1 MKKILYSVLFVL
13 SALSSQAQ
21 FVVDSILDQSA
32 ALENLFLANGI
43 FVNNISFTGDIAQ
56 FGTFTGGDAVNLGI
70 SSGIVMSNGHAQYV
84 MIENPSSLAIVGS
97 PSNNVDLNT
106 LTGFSTYDL
115 AQMDF
120 DFVAT
125 GDSMTF
131 QFVFGSQEYPEW
143 VGSSY
148 NDVFGFFVSGPG
160 IAGTFSNGARNIA
173 LVPGT
178 GDFVSINTINST
190 VNSSL
195 YISNVIDTITNQNSG
210 TMRPD
215 GYTVPMFAA
224 IGGLVVGESYHITLA
239 LADASDGA
247 LDSWV
252 FLGGNSFQQFCT
264 VNFMEESEDR
274 GAQQCLLSQVKADL
288 DYTVFCGTITL
299 ENQSQVNM
307 NVANA
312 YYDMGDGNTIV
323 AHATDVYSY
332 TTPGNYTVKLVYQTV
347 DGFTSKYTLGTFPIS
362 EMMPSEPFISQNGT
376 IVSIDNYDP
385 SWLVSWFVSVDGG
398 FTYTELEGITT
409 PSFDVTGIVSDGSF
423 IYAGISNGC
432 LNSSVAQ
439 AVVVGVNELHQNSFS
454 VYPQPADQE
463 IFFSNVNEPKTVKA
477 FDATGKLVLIEN
489 NVSSVLNISSL
500 SPGFYVLHVTNRN
513 GKQERVS
520 VMVN

>member
-1 MKKILYSVLFVL
+1 MKKFLYSILFAA

-21 FVVDSILDQSA
+21 FNVDSISDQTSA
-32 ALENLFLANGI
+32 VEELFLANGI
-43 FVNNISFTGDIAQ
+43 FVNNISFIGDSAQ
-56 FGTFTGGDAVNLGI
+56 LGWLIDGDSVSLGI
-70 SSGIVMSNGHAQYV
+70 NQGIVLSTG
-84 MIENPSSLAIVGS
+84 LATSVSTGNNVAGGNWS
-97 PSNNVDLNT
+97 TPSNADLYT
-106 LTGFSTYDL
+106 LTGFPTYDL
-115 AQMDF
+115 AQLDF
-120 DFVAT
+120 DFIAT

-131 QFVFGSQEYPEW
+131 QFVFGSSEYPEF
-143 VGSSY
+143 VGTSF

-160 IAGTFSNGARNIA
+160 IAGPYANSGVNIA

-178 GDFVSINTINST
+178 NTIVSINTINAD
-190 VNSSL
+190 VNSTL
-195 YISNVIDTITNQNSG
+195 YNDNS
-210 TMRPD
+210 TQAIPNLFCD
-215 GYTVPMFAA
+215 GYTVPMFAS
-224 IGGLVVGESYHITLA
+224 IGNLVVGESYHISLA
-239 LADASDGA
+239 IADASDA
-247 LDSWV
+247 MLDSWV

-264 VNFMEESEDR
+264 VNFLEENEER
-274 GAQQCLLSQVKADL
+274 GAQQCMLSQVKADL

-299 ENQSQVNM
+299 ENQSEVNM

-312 YYDMGDGNTIV
+312 YYDMGDGNTIT

-332 TTPGNYTVKLVYQTV
+332 VTPGNYTVKLVQETI
-347 DGFTSKYTLGTFPIS
+347 DGFTAKYTLGTFPIS
-362 EMMPSEPFISQNGT
+362 EIMPSEPFISQNGS

-409 PSFDVTGIVSDGSF
+409 PSFDVTGIVSDGTF

-439 AVVVGVNELHQNSFS
+439 MVVGVNELNENSFS

-477 FDATGKLVLIEN
+477 FDATGKLVLMEN
-489 NVSSVLNISSL
+489 NVSSVLNISTM

-513 GKQERVS
+513 GNQERVS
-520 VMVN
+520 VMVK

>member
-1 MKKILYSVLFVL
+1 MKKILFSFLLF
-13 SALSSQAQ
+13 SSTLSSFAQ
-21 FVVDSILDQSA
+21 FSVDSVSNQISVVED
-32 ALENLFLANGI
+32 LFLANGI
-43 FVNNISFTGDIAQ
+43 FVNNISFIGDSAQ
-56 FGTFTGGDAVNLGI
+56 LGWLTDGDSVTLGI
-70 SSGIVMSNGHAQYV
+70 NEGLVLSTGIAASVSNGSNMPGGNWSNTMSN
-84 MIENPSSLAIVGS
+84 P
-97 PSNNVDLNT
+97 DLSG
-106 LTGFSTYDL
+106 LTGFPTYDL
-115 AQMDF
+115 AQLDF
-120 DFVAT
+120 DFIAT

-131 QFVFGSQEYPEW
+131 QFVFGSAEYPEW
-143 VGSSY
+143 VGSSF
-148 NDVFGFFVSGPG
+148 NDIFGFFVNGPG
-160 IAGTFSNGARNIA
+160 IVGPYTNSAVNLAV
-173 LVPGT
+173 VPGT
-178 GDFVSINTINST
+178 NTAVSINTINADTNATLYNDNST
-190 VNSSL
+190 FLIPNL
-195 YISNVIDTITNQNSG
+195 FC
-210 TMRPD
+210 D
-215 GYTVPMFAA
+215 GYTVPMFAS
-224 IGGLVVGESYHITLA
+224 IGNLIVGETYHITLA
-239 LADASDGA
+239 ITDASDAA

-264 VNFMEESEDR
+264 VNFLEEANDR

-299 ENQSQVNM
+299 ENQSQVNL

-312 YYDMGDGNTIV
+312 YYEMGDGNTIT

-332 TTPGNYTVKLVYQTV
+332 VTPGNYTVKLVQETI
-347 DGFTSKYTLGTFPIS
+347 DGFTAKYTLGTFPIS
-362 EMMPSEPFISQNGT
+362 EIMPSEPFISQNGS

-439 AVVVGVNELHQNSFS
+439 MVVGVNELYQNSFS

-477 FDATGKLVLIEN
+477 FDATGKLVLMEN

-500 SPGFYVLHVTNRN
+500 SPGFYVLQVTNRN

-520 VMVN
+520 VMVK

>member
-1 MKKILYSVLFVL
+1 MKKILYSILFAA

-21 FVVDSILDQSA
+21 FNVDSISDQTSA
-32 ALENLFLANGI
+32 IEDLFLANGI
-43 FVNNISFTGDIAQ
+43 FVNNILFTGDSAQ
-56 FGTFTGGDAVNLGI
+56 LGWLTDGNSVSLGI
-70 SSGIVMSNGHAQYV
+70 DEGLVLSTGLATAVSNG
-84 MIENPSSLAIVGS
+84 
-97 PSNNVDLNT
+97 NNMAGGNWLTPMNLDLYA
-106 LTGFSTYDL
+106 LSGFPTYDL
-115 AQMDF
+115 AQLDF

-131 QFVFGSQEYPEW
+131 QFVFGSSEYPEF
-143 VGSSY
+143 VGTSF
-148 NDVFGFFVSGPG
+148 NDIFGFFVHGPG
-160 IAGTFSNGARNIA
+160 IAGSYTNGAVNIA

-178 GDFVSINTINST
+178 NTPVSINTINADTNATLYNDNST
-190 VNSSL
+190 LLIPNL
-195 YISNVIDTITNQNSG
+195 FC
-210 TMRPD
+210 D

-224 IGGLVVGESYHITLA
+224 IGNLLVGETYHITLA
-239 LADASDGA
+239 ITDVSDSA

-264 VNFMEESEDR
+264 VNFLEEAEDR
-274 GAQQCLLSQVKADL
+274 GAQECLLSQVKADL
-288 DYTVFCGTITL
+288 DYTVFCGTIIL

-312 YYDMGDGNTIV
+312 YYEMGDGITIP
-323 AHATDVYSY
+323 ANATDVYSY

-362 EMMPSEPFISQNGT
+362 EIMPIEPIISQNGA

-385 SWLVSWFVSVDGG
+385 SWLVSWFVSMDGG
-398 FTYTELEGITT
+398 FSYTELEGITT
-409 PSFDVTGIVSDGSF
+409 PSFDVTGVVADGAF

-432 LNSSVAQ
+432 LNNSVAQ
-439 AVVVGVNELHQNSFS
+439 MVVGVNELTENSFS

-477 FDATGKLVLIEN
+477 FDSTGKLVLMEN
-489 NVSSVLNISSL
+489 NVSSVLNISTL

-520 VMVN
+520 VMVK

>member
-1 MKKILYSVLFVL
+1 MKKILYSILFAA

-21 FVVDSILDQSA
+21 FNVDSISDQTSA
-32 ALENLFLANGI
+32 VEELFLANGI
-43 FVNNISFTGDIAQ
+43 FVNNIAFIGDSAQ
-56 FGTFTGGDAVNLGI
+56 MGLLTGGNSVSLGVNEGLVLSTGYAT
-70 SSGIVMSNGHAQYV
+70 SVSNG
-84 MIENPSSLAIVGS
+84 
-97 PSNNVDLNT
+97 NNIGGGNWSTPLNADLYT
-106 LTGFSTYDL
+106 LSGFPTYDL
-115 AQMDF
+115 AQLDF

-131 QFVFGSQEYPEW
+131 QFVFGSSEYPEF
-143 VGSSY
+143 VGTSF
-148 NDVFGFFVSGPG
+148 NDIFGFFVHGPG
-160 IAGTFSNGARNIA
+160 IVGSYTNGAINIA

-178 GDFVSINTINST
+178 NTPVSINTINADT
-190 VNSSL
+190 NASL
-195 YISNVIDTITNQNSG
+195 YNDNS
-210 TMRPD
+210 TLLIPNLFCD
-215 GYTVPMFAA
+215 GYTVPMFAS
-224 IGGLVVGESYHITLA
+224 IGNLVVGATYHITLA
-239 LADASDGA
+239 ITDVSDSA

-264 VNFMEESEDR
+264 VNFLEEAEDR

-312 YYDMGDGNTIV
+312 YYEMGDGNTIP
-323 AHATDVYSY
+323 ANATDVYSY
-332 TTPGNYTVKLVYQTV
+332 TSPGNYTIKLVQETI
-347 DGFTSKYTLGTFPIS
+347 DGFTAKYTLGTFPIS
-362 EMMPSEPFISQNGT
+362 EIMPSEPFISQNGS

-398 FTYTELEGITT
+398 FTYMELEGITS
-409 PSFDVTGIVSDGSF
+409 PSFDVTGIVSDGTF

-432 LNSSVAQ
+432 LNSSVAHM
-439 AVVVGVNELHQNSFS
+439 VVGVDELYQNSFS

-477 FDATGKLVLIEN
+477 FDATGKLVLMEN
-489 NVSSVLNISSL
+489 NVSSVLNISTL

-520 VMVN
+520 VMVK

>member
-1 MKKILYSVLFVL
+1 MKKILYSILFVA

-21 FVVDSILDQSA
+21 FVVDSILDQSS

-43 FVNNISFTGDIAQ
+43 FVNNISFTGDTAQ
-56 FGTFTGGDAVNLGI
+56 FGTFTGGDVVNLGI
-70 SSGIVMSNGHAQYV
+70 SNGIVMSNGHAQYV
-84 MIENPSSLAIVGS
+84 MSNNNSSLANVGVL
-97 PSNNVDLNT
+97 SNNTDLNS
-106 LTGFSTYDL
+106 LTGFPTYDL
-115 AQMDF
+115 AKIDF

-143 VGSSY
+143 VGSSF

-160 IAGTFSNGARNIA
+160 ITGIFSNGAQNIA

-178 GDFVSINTINST
+178 GDFVSINTINGT
-190 VNSSL
+190 LNSSL
-195 YISNVIDTITNQNSG
+195 YISNVIDTIMNQNSG

-215 GYTVPMFAA
+215 GYTVPMFAS
-224 IGGLVVGESYHITLA
+224 ISGLVVGETYHITLA

-264 VNFMEESEDR
+264 VNFLEEADDR

-312 YYDMGDGNTIV
+312 YYEMGDGNTIT

-332 TTPGNYTVKLVYQTV
+332 VTPGNYTVKLVQETI
-347 DGFTSKYTLGTFPIS
+347 DGFTAKYTLGTFPIS
-362 EMMPSEPFISQNGT
+362 DIMPIVPIISQNGT
-376 IVSIDNYDP
+376 LLGIDNYDP

-409 PSFDVTGIVSDGSF
+409 PYFDVTGIVSDGTF

-439 AVVVGVNELHQNSFS
+439 MVVGVDELYQNSFS

-477 FDATGKLVLIEN
+477 FDATGKLVLMEN
-489 NVSSVLNISSL
+489 NVSSVLNISTL

-520 VMVN
+520 VMVK

>member
-1 MKKILYSVLFVL
+1 MKKLLL
-13 SALSSQAQ
+13 SFLILSSAYASTAQ
-21 FVVDSILDQSA
+21 FNVDSVSNQITAVED
-32 ALENLFLANGI
+32 LFLANGI
-43 FVNNISFTGDIAQ
+43 FVNNIAFIGDSAQ
-56 FGTFTGGDAVNLGI
+56 MGLLTGGNSVSLGVNEGLVLSTGFAT
-70 SSGIVMSNGHAQYV
+70 SVSNGNN
-84 MIENPSSLAIVGS
+84 IGNGNWSTPL
-97 PSNNVDLNT
+97 NVDLYA
-106 LTGFSTYDL
+106 LSGFPTYDL
-115 AQMDF
+115 AQLDF

-131 QFVFGSQEYPEW
+131 QFVFGSSEYPEF
-143 VGSSY
+143 VGSSF
-148 NDVFGFFVSGPG
+148 NDIFGFFVHGPG
-160 IAGTFSNGARNIA
+160 IVGPYSNGAINIA

-178 GDFVSINTINST
+178 NTPVSINTINADTNASLYID
-190 VNSSL
+190 NSSL
-195 YISNVIDTITNQNSG
+195 VIPNLFC
-210 TMRPD
+210 D
-215 GYTVPMFAA
+215 GYTVPMFAS
-224 IGGLVVGESYHITLA
+224 IGNLVVGETYHITLA
-239 LADASDGA
+239 ITDVSDSA

-264 VNFMEESEDR
+264 VNFLEEADDR

-299 ENQSQVNM
+299 ENQSEVNM

-312 YYDMGDGNTIV
+312 YYDMGDGNTIT

-332 TTPGNYTVKLVYQTV
+332 VTPGNYTVKLVQETI
-347 DGFTSKYTLGTFPIS
+347 DGFTAKYTLGTFPIS
-362 EMMPSEPFISQNGT
+362 EIMPSEPFISQNGS

-409 PSFDVTGIVSDGSF
+409 PSFDVTGIVSDGTF

-439 AVVVGVNELHQNSFS
+439 MVVGVNELNENTFS

-463 IFFSNVNEPKTVKA
+463 IFFSNVNELKTVKA
-477 FDATGKLVLIEN
+477 FDATGKLVMLEN
-489 NVSSVLNISSL
+489 NVTNVLNVSTL

-520 VMVN
+520 VMVK

>member
-1 MKKILYSVLFVL
+1 MKKLLLSILVIS
-13 SALSSQAQ
+13 SAFTSNAQ
-21 FVVDSILDQSA
+21 FNVDSVSNQITAVED
-32 ALENLFLANGI
+32 LFLANGI
-43 FVNNISFTGDIAQ
+43 FVNNISFIGDSAQ
-56 FGTFTGGDAVNLGI
+56 LGWLTDGDSVSLGI
-70 SSGIVMSNGHAQYV
+70 NEGLVLSTGVAATVSNGNNIPGGNWSNA
-84 MIENPSSLAIVGS
+84 ISNP
-97 PSNNVDLNT
+97 DLSG
-106 LTGFSTYDL
+106 LTGFPTYDL
-115 AQMDF
+115 AQLDF
-120 DFVAT
+120 DFIAT

-131 QFVFGSQEYPEW
+131 QFVFGSAEYPEW
-143 VGSSY
+143 VGSAF
-148 NDVFGFFVSGPG
+148 NDIFGFFVNGPG
-160 IAGTFSNGARNIA
+160 IAGPFTNSAVNLAV
-173 LVPGT
+173 VPGT
-178 GDFVSINTINST
+178 NTAVSINTINADT
-190 VNSSL
+190 NATLYNDNSQL
-195 YISNVIDTITNQNSG
+195 VIPNLFC
-210 TMRPD
+210 D
-215 GYTVPMFAA
+215 GYTVPMFAS
-224 IGGLVVGESYHITLA
+224 IGNLVVGETYHITLA
-239 LADASDGA
+239 ITDASDAA

-264 VNFMEESEDR
+264 VNFLEEANDR

-312 YYDMGDGNTIV
+312 YYEMGDGNTIP
-323 AHATDVYSY
+323 ANATDVYSY
-332 TTPGNYTVKLVYQTV
+332 VTPGNYTVKLVYQTV

-362 EMMPSEPFISQNGT
+362 EIMPSEPFISQNGS

-409 PSFDVTGIVSDGSF
+409 PSFDVTNIVSDGTF

-439 AVVVGVNELHQNSFS
+439 MVVGVNELNENSFN

-463 IFFSNVNEPKTVKA
+463 IFFSNVNELKTVRA
-477 FDATGKLVLIEN
+477 FDATGKLVMLEN
-489 NVSSVLNISSL
+489 NVTNVLNVSNL

-520 VMVN
+520 VMVK

>member
-1 MKKILYSVLFVL
+1 MKKFLYSILFAA

-21 FVVDSILDQSA
+21 FNVDSISDQTSA
-32 ALENLFLANGI
+32 VEELFLANGI
-43 FVNNISFTGDIAQ
+43 FVNNISFIGGSAQ
-56 FGTFTGGDAVNLGI
+56 LGWLTDGDAVSLGI
-70 SSGIVMSNGHAQYV
+70 NEGLVLSTGLATSVSNG
-84 MIENPSSLAIVGS
+84 
-97 PSNNVDLNT
+97 NNVTGQNWPNTVSNPDLAG

-115 AQMDF
+115 AQLDF
-120 DFVAT
+120 DFIAT

-131 QFVFGSQEYPEW
+131 QFVFGSAEYPEW

-148 NDVFGFFVSGPG
+148 NDIFGFFVSGPG
-160 IAGTFSNGARNIA
+160 IVGPYSNSSVNLA

-178 GDFVSINTINST
+178 NTAVSINTINADT
-190 VNSSL
+190 NATLYNDNSSL
-195 YISNVIDTITNQNSG
+195 LIPNLFC
-210 TMRPD
+210 D
-215 GYTVPMFAA
+215 GYTVPMFAS
-224 IGGLVVGESYHITLA
+224 IGNLVVGQTYHITLA
-239 LADASDGA
+239 ITDATDSA

-264 VNFMEESEDR
+264 VNFLEEADDR
-274 GAQQCLLSQVKADL
+274 GAQQCMLSQVKADL

-299 ENQSQVNM
+299 ENQSEVNM

-312 YYDMGDGNTIV
+312 YYEMGDGNTIT

-332 TTPGNYTVKLVYQTV
+332 VTPGNYTVKLVQETI
-347 DGFTSKYTLGTFPIS
+347 DGFTAKYTLGTFPIS
-362 EMMPSEPFISQNGT
+362 EIMPAEPIISQNGSV
-376 IVSIDNYDP
+376 VSIDNYDP
-385 SWLVSWFVSVDGG
+385 SWLVSWFVSTDGG
-398 FTYTELEGITT
+398 FTYTELEGVTT
-409 PSFDVTGIVSDGSF
+409 PSFDVNGIVSDGTF

-432 LNSSVAQ
+432 LNSSDAQ
-439 AVVVGVNELHQNSFS
+439 MLVGVDELYQNSFS

-489 NVSSVLNISSL
+489 NVSSVLNISTL

-520 VMVN
+520 VMVK

>member
-1 MKKILYSVLFVL
+1 MKKIFYSILFAA

-21 FVVDSILDQSA
+21 FSVDSISDQA
-32 ALENLFLANGI
+32 AAVENLFLANGI
-43 FVNNISFTGDIAQ
+43 FVNNISFIGDSAQLGWLTDGDSIA
-56 FGTFTGGDAVNLGI
+56 LGI
-70 SSGIVMSNGHAQYV
+70 NDGLVLSTGIAATVSNGNNLSGGNWSNTSS
-84 MIENPSSLAIVGS
+84 NP
-97 PSNNVDLNT
+97 DLST
-106 LTGFSTYDL
+106 LTGFPTYDL
-115 AQMDF
+115 AQLDF
-120 DFVAT
+120 DFIAT

-131 QFVFGSQEYPEW
+131 QFVFGSAEYPEW
-143 VGSSY
+143 VGSNF
-148 NDVFGFFVSGPG
+148 NDIFGFFVNGPG
-160 IAGTFSNGARNIA
+160 IAGPFTNGAVNLA

-178 GDFVSINTINST
+178 NQVVSINTINPTSNANLYNDNST
-190 VNSSL
+190 L
-195 YISNVIDTITNQNSG
+195 VIPNFYC
-210 TMRPD
+210 D
-215 GYTVPMFAA
+215 GYTVPLYAS
-224 IGGLVVGESYHITLA
+224 IGNLVVGETYHIA
-239 LADASDGA
+239 LAITDASDAA

-264 VNFMEESEDR
+264 VNFLEESSDR

-312 YYDMGDGNTIV
+312 YYEMGDGNTIP
-323 AHATDVYSY
+323 ANATDVYSY

-362 EMMPSEPFISQNGT
+362 EIMPAEPIISQNGSV
-376 IVSIDNYDP
+376 ISIDNYDP
-385 SWLVSWFVSVDGG
+385 SWLVSWFVSMDGG

-409 PSFDVTGIVSDGSF
+409 PSFDVTGVVADGAF

-439 AVVVGVNELHQNSFS
+439 MVVGVNELNENSFS

-477 FDATGKLVLIEN
+477 FDSTGKLVLMEN
-489 NVSSVLNISSL
+489 NVSSVLNISTL
-500 SPGFYVLHVTNRN
+500 SSGFYVLHVTNRN

-520 VMVN
+520 VMVK

>member
-1 MKKILYSVLFVL
+1 MKKFLYSVLFAA

-21 FVVDSILDQSA
+21 FAVDSISDQTSA
-32 ALENLFLANGI
+32 VEDLFLANGI
-43 FVNNISFTGDIAQ
+43 FVNNISFIGDSAQ
-56 FGTFTGGDAVNLGI
+56 LGWLTDGDSVSLGI
-70 SSGIVMSNGHAQYV
+70 NEGLVLSTGVAATVSNGNNIPV
-84 MIENPSSLAIVGS
+84 GNWSNTLSNP
-97 PSNNVDLNT
+97 DLSG
-106 LTGFSTYDL
+106 LTGFPTYDL
-115 AQMDF
+115 AQLDF
-120 DFVAT
+120 DFIAT

-131 QFVFGSQEYPEW
+131 QFVFGSAEYPEW
-143 VGSSY
+143 VGSNF
-148 NDVFGFFVSGPG
+148 NDIFGFFVNGPG
-160 IAGTFSNGARNIA
+160 IAGPYTNGAVNLA

-178 GDFVSINTINST
+178 NTVVSINTINADTNATLYNDNST
-190 VNSSL
+190 LLIPNL
-195 YISNVIDTITNQNSG
+195 FC
-210 TMRPD
+210 D
-215 GYTVPMFAA
+215 GYTVPMFAS
-224 IGGLVVGESYHITLA
+224 IGNLIVGQTYHITLA
-239 LADASDGA
+239 ITDASDAA

-264 VNFMEESEDR
+264 VNFLEEAQDR
-274 GAQQCLLSQVKADL
+274 GAQQCMLSQVKADL

-299 ENQSQVNM
+299 ENQSEVNM

-312 YYDMGDGNTIV
+312 YYDMGDGNTIT

-332 TTPGNYTVKLVYQTV
+332 VTPGNYTVKLVQETI
-347 DGFTSKYTLGTFPIS
+347 DGFTAKYTLGTFPIS
-362 EMMPSEPFISQNGT
+362 EIMPSEPFISQNGS

-409 PSFDVTGIVSDGSF
+409 PSFDVTGIVSDGTF

-439 AVVVGVNELHQNSFS
+439 MVVGVNELNENTFS

-463 IFFSNVNEPKTVKA
+463 IFFSNVNELKTVKA
-477 FDATGKLVLIEN
+477 FDATGKLVLLEN
-489 NVSSVLNISSL
+489 NVTSVLNVSTL

-520 VMVN
+520 VMVK

>member
-1 MKKILYSVLFVL
+1 MKKLILSFVIFS
-13 SALSSQAQ
+13 SAFIGSAQ
-21 FVVDSILDQSA
+21 FNVDSVSNQITAVED
-32 ALENLFLANGI
+32 LFLANGI
-43 FVNNISFTGDIAQ
+43 FVNNISFTGDSAQ
-56 FGTFTGGDAVNLGI
+56 LGWLTDGDSVSLGI
-70 SSGIVMSNGHAQYV
+70 NEGLVLSTGIAASVSNGNN
-84 MIENPSSLAIVGS
+84 IPGGNWSNTTSNP
-97 PSNNVDLNT
+97 DLSG
-106 LTGFSTYDL
+106 LTGFPTYDL
-115 AQMDF
+115 AQLDF
-120 DFVAT
+120 DFIAT

-131 QFVFGSQEYPEW
+131 QFVFGSAEYPEW
-143 VGSSY
+143 VGSAF
-148 NDVFGFFVSGPG
+148 NDIFGFFVNGPG
-160 IAGTFSNGARNIA
+160 IIGPYTNSAVNLAV
-173 LVPGT
+173 VPGT
-178 GDFVSINTINST
+178 NTAVSINTINADTNAVLYNDNST
-190 VNSSL
+190 L
-195 YISNVIDTITNQNSG
+195 VIPNLFC
-210 TMRPD
+210 D
-215 GYTVPMFAA
+215 GYTVPMFAS
-224 IGGLVVGESYHITLA
+224 IGNLVVGETYHITLA
-239 LADASDGA
+239 ITDASDAA

-264 VNFMEESEDR
+264 VNFLEEANDR
-274 GAQQCLLSQVKADL
+274 GAQQCLLSQIKADL

-312 YYDMGDGNTIV
+312 YYEMGDGNTIP
-323 AHATDVYSY
+323 ANATDVYSY
-332 TTPGNYTVKLVYQTV
+332 VTPGNYTVKLVYQTV

-362 EMMPSEPFISQNGT
+362 DIMPSEPFISQNGS

-439 AVVVGVNELHQNSFS
+439 MVVGVNELNENSFS

-463 IFFSNVNEPKTVKA
+463 IFFSNVNEMKTVKA
-477 FDATGKLVLIEN
+477 FDATGKLVMLEN
-489 NVSSVLNISSL
+489 NITNVLNVSTL

-520 VMVN
+520 VMVK

>member
-1 MKKILYSVLFVL
+1 MKKFLYSVLFAA

-21 FVVDSILDQSA
+21 FNVDSISDQTSA
-32 ALENLFLANGI
+32 VEDLFLANGI
-43 FVNNISFTGDIAQ
+43 FVNNILFTGDSAQ
-56 FGTFTGGDAVNLGI
+56 LGWLTGGNSVSLGI
-70 SSGIVMSNGHAQYV
+70 DEGLVLSTGIAASVSNGSN
-84 MIENPSSLAIVGS
+84 MPGGNWSNTISNP
-97 PSNNVDLNT
+97 DLSG
-106 LTGFSTYDL
+106 LTGFPTYDL
-115 AQMDF
+115 AQLDF
-120 DFVAT
+120 DFIAT

-131 QFVFGSQEYPEW
+131 QFVFGSAEYPEW
-143 VGSSY
+143 VGSSF
-148 NDVFGFFVSGPG
+148 NDIFGFFVNGPG
-160 IAGTFSNGARNIA
+160 IAGSFTNGAVNLA

-178 GDFVSINTINST
+178 NTPVSINTINADTNATLYNDNST
-190 VNSSL
+190 LLIPNL
-195 YISNVIDTITNQNSG
+195 YC
-210 TMRPD
+210 D
-215 GYTVPMFAA
+215 GYTVPMNAA
-224 IGGLVVGESYHITLA
+224 IGGLVVGETYHITLA
-239 LADASDGA
+239 ITDASDSA

-264 VNFMEESEDR
+264 VNFLEEANDR
-274 GAQQCLLSQVKADL
+274 GAQQCMLSQVKADL

-312 YYDMGDGNTIV
+312 YYEMGDGNTIP
-323 AHATDVYSY
+323 ANATDVYSY
-332 TTPGNYTVKLVYQTV
+332 TTPGNYTVKLVQETI
-347 DGFTSKYTLGTFPIS
+347 DGFTAKYTLGTFPIS
-362 EMMPSEPFISQNGT
+362 DIMPNEPFISQNGS

-409 PSFDVTGIVSDGSF
+409 PSFDVTGIVSDGTF

-439 AVVVGVNELHQNSFS
+439 MVVGVNELNENTFS

-463 IFFSNVNEPKTVKA
+463 IFFSNVNELKTVKA
-477 FDATGKLVLIEN
+477 FDATGKLVMLEN
-489 NVSSVLNISSL
+489 NVTNVLNISTL

-520 VMVN
+520 VMVK

>member
-1 MKKILYSVLFVL
+1 MKKLLYSLFFL
-13 SALSSQAQ
+13 SSALSSFAQ
-21 FVVDSILDQSA
+21 FSVDSVSNQITAVED
-32 ALENLFLANGI
+32 LFLANGI
-43 FVNNISFTGDIAQ
+43 FVNNISFIGDSAQ
-56 FGTFTGGDAVNLGI
+56 LGWLTQGDAVSLGI
-70 SSGIVMSNGHAQYV
+70 NEGLVLSTGVAASVSNGSN
-84 MIENPSSLAIVGS
+84 MPGGNWSNTISNP
-97 PSNNVDLNT
+97 DLSG
-106 LTGFSTYDL
+106 LTGFPTYDL
-115 AQMDF
+115 AQLDF
-120 DFVAT
+120 DFIAT

-131 QFVFGSQEYPEW
+131 QFVFGSAEYPEW
-143 VGSSY
+143 VGSAF
-148 NDVFGFFVSGPG
+148 NDIFGFFVNGPG
-160 IAGTFSNGARNIA
+160 IAGPYTNGAVNLA

-178 GDFVSINTINST
+178 NTAVSINTINADTNATLYNDNST
-190 VNSSL
+190 LLIPNL
-195 YISNVIDTITNQNSG
+195 FC
-210 TMRPD
+210 D
-215 GYTVPMFAA
+215 GYTVPMNAA
-224 IGGLVVGESYHITLA
+224 IGGLVVGETYHITLA
-239 LADASDGA
+239 ITDASDAA

-264 VNFMEESEDR
+264 VNFLEEADDR

-312 YYDMGDGNTIV
+312 YYEMGDGNTIP
-323 AHATDVYSY
+323 ANATDVYSY
-332 TTPGNYTVKLVYQTV
+332 VTPGNYTVKLVQETI
-347 DGFTSKYTLGTFPIS
+347 DGFTAKYTLGTFPIS
-362 EMMPSEPFISQNGT
+362 EIMPSVPFISQNGS

-398 FTYTELEGITT
+398 FTYTELEGVTT
-409 PSFDVTGIVSDGSF
+409 PSFDVTGIVSDGTF

-439 AVVVGVNELHQNSFS
+439 MVVGVDELYQNSFS

-477 FDATGKLVLIEN
+477 FDATGKLVLMET
-489 NVSSVLNISSL
+489 NVSSVLNISTL

-520 VMVN
+520 VMVK

>member
-1 MKKILYSVLFVL
+1 MKKFLYSILFAA

-21 FVVDSILDQSA
+21 FNVDSISDQTSA
-32 ALENLFLANGI
+32 VEELFLANGI
-43 FVNNISFTGDIAQ
+43 FVNNISFIGDSAQ
-56 FGTFTGGDAVNLGI
+56 LGWLIDGDSVSLGI
-70 SSGIVMSNGHAQYV
+70 NQGIVLSTG
-84 MIENPSSLAIVGS
+84 LATSVSTGNNVAGGNWS
-97 PSNNVDLNT
+97 TPSNADLYT
-106 LTGFSTYDL
+106 LTGFPTYDL
-115 AQMDF
+115 AQLDF
-120 DFVAT
+120 DFIAT

-131 QFVFGSQEYPEW
+131 QFVFGSSEYPEF
-143 VGSSY
+143 VGTSF

-160 IAGTFSNGARNIA
+160 IAGPYANSGVNIA

-178 GDFVSINTINST
+178 NTSVSINTINAD
-190 VNSSL
+190 VNSTL
-195 YISNVIDTITNQNSG
+195 YNDNS
-210 TMRPD
+210 TQAIPNLFCD
-215 GYTVPMFAA
+215 GYTVPMFAS
-224 IGGLVVGESYHITLA
+224 IGNLVVGESYHISLA
-239 LADASDGA
+239 IADASDA
-247 LDSWV
+247 MLDSWV

-264 VNFMEESEDR
+264 VNFLEESEER
-274 GAQQCLLSQVKADL
+274 GAQQCMLSQVKADL

-299 ENQSQVNM
+299 ENQSEVNM

-312 YYDMGDGNTIV
+312 YYDMGDGNTIT

-332 TTPGNYTVKLVYQTV
+332 VTPGNYTVKLVQETI
-347 DGFTSKYTLGTFPIS
+347 DGFTAKYTLGTFPIS
-362 EMMPSEPFISQNGT
+362 EIMPSEPFISQNGS

-409 PSFDVTGIVSDGSF
+409 PSFDVTGIVSDGTF

-439 AVVVGVNELHQNSFS
+439 MVVGVNELNENSFS

-477 FDATGKLVLIEN
+477 FDTTGKLVLMEN
-489 NVSSVLNISSL
+489 NVSSVLNISTL

-520 VMVN
+520 VMVK

>member
-1 MKKILYSVLFVL
+1 MKKLLYSILFAA

-21 FVVDSILDQSA
+21 FNVDSISDQTTA
-32 ALENLFLANGI
+32 VEELFLANGI
-43 FVNNISFTGDIAQ
+43 FVNNIAFIGDSAQ
-56 FGTFTGGDAVNLGI
+56 LGWLIDGDSVSLGI
-70 SSGIVMSNGHAQYV
+70 NQGIVLSTG
-84 MIENPSSLAIVGS
+84 LATSVSTGNNVAGGNWS
-97 PSNNVDLNT
+97 TPSNTDLFA
-106 LTGFSTYDL
+106 LTGFPTYDL
-115 AQMDF
+115 AQLDF

-131 QFVFGSQEYPEW
+131 QFVFGSAEYPEF
-143 VGSSY
+143 VGTNF
-148 NDVFGFFVSGPG
+148 NDIFGFFVNGPG
-160 IAGTFSNGARNIA
+160 IVGPYTNSAVNIA

-178 GDFVSINTINST
+178 NTIVSINTINAD
-190 VNSSL
+190 VNSAL
-195 YISNVIDTITNQNSG
+195 YNDNS
-210 TMRPD
+210 TFAIPNLFCD
-215 GYTVPMFAA
+215 GYTVPMFAS
-224 IGGLVVGESYHITLA
+224 IGNLVVGESYHISLA
-239 LADASDGA
+239 IADASDA
-247 LDSWV
+247 MLDSWV

-264 VNFMEESEDR
+264 VNFLEESEER
-274 GAQQCLLSQVKADL
+274 GAQQCMLSQVKADL

-299 ENQSQVNM
+299 ENQSEVNM

-312 YYDMGDGNTIV
+312 YYDMGDGNTIP
-323 AHATDVYSY
+323 ANATDVYSY
-332 TTPGNYTVKLVYQTV
+332 TSPGNYTVKLVQETI
-347 DGFTSKYTLGTFPIS
+347 DGFTAKYTLGTFPIS
-362 EMMPSEPFISQNGT
+362 EIMPSEPFISQNGS

-409 PSFDVTGIVSDGSF
+409 PSFDVTGIVSDGTF

-439 AVVVGVNELHQNSFS
+439 MVVGVNELNENSFS

-477 FDATGKLVLIEN
+477 FDATGKVVLMEN
-489 NVSSVLNISSL
+489 NVSSVLNISTL

-520 VMVN
+520 VMVK

>member
-1 MKKILYSVLFVL
+1 MKKILYSILFVA
-13 SALSSQAQ
+13 SALTSQAQ
-21 FVVDSILDQSA
+21 FVVDSILDQSS

-43 FVNNISFTGDIAQ
+43 FVNNISFTGDTAQ
-56 FGTFTGGDAVNLGI
+56 FGTFTGGDVVNLGI
-70 SSGIVMSNGHAQYV
+70 SNGIVMSNGHAQYV
-84 MIENPSSLAIVGS
+84 MADNQSSLANVGGL
-97 PSNNVDLNT
+97 SNNLDLNT

-143 VGSSY
+143 VGSTY

-160 IAGTFSNGARNIA
+160 ITGPFTNGAVNIA

-178 GDFVSINTINST
+178 GDFVSINTINGT
-190 VNSSL
+190 LNSSL
-195 YISNVIDTITNQNSG
+195 YISNVIDTIMNQNSG

-224 IGGLVVGESYHITLA
+224 ISGLVVGESYHITLA

-264 VNFMEESEDR
+264 VNFLEEADDR

-312 YYDMGDGNTIV
+312 YYEMGDGNTIP

-332 TTPGNYTVKLVYQTV
+332 VTPGNYTVKLVQETI
-347 DGFTSKYTLGTFPIS
+347 DGFTAKYTLGTFPIS
-362 EMMPSEPFISQNGT
+362 DIMPIVPIISQNGT
-376 IVSIDNYDP
+376 LLGIDNYDP

-398 FTYTELEGITT
+398 FSYTELEGITT
-409 PSFDVTGIVSDGSF
+409 PSFDVTGIVSDGTF

-439 AVVVGVNELHQNSFS
+439 MVVGVNELNENTFS

-477 FDATGKLVLIEN
+477 FDATGKLVLVEN
-489 NVSSVLNISSL
+489 NVSSILNISTL
-500 SPGFYVLHVTNRN
+500 SPGFYILHVTNRN

-520 VMVN
+520 VMVK

>member
-1 MKKILYSVLFVL
+1 MKKLLLSILVIS
-13 SALSSQAQ
+13 SAITSNAQ
-21 FVVDSILDQSA
+21 FNVDSVSNQITAVED
-32 ALENLFLANGI
+32 LFLANGI
-43 FVNNISFTGDIAQ
+43 FVNNISFIGDSAQ
-56 FGTFTGGDAVNLGI
+56 LGWLTDGDSVSLGI
-70 SSGIVMSNGHAQYV
+70 NEGLVLSTGVAATVSNGNNIPV
-84 MIENPSSLAIVGS
+84 GNWSNTISNP
-97 PSNNVDLNT
+97 DLSG
-106 LTGFSTYDL
+106 LTGFPTYDL
-115 AQMDF
+115 AQLDF
-120 DFVAT
+120 DFIAS

-131 QFVFGSQEYPEW
+131 QFVFGSAEYPEW
-143 VGSSY
+143 VGSNF
-148 NDVFGFFVSGPG
+148 NDIFGFFVNGPG
-160 IAGTFSNGARNIA
+160 ITGPFTNGAVNLA

-178 GDFVSINTINST
+178 NTVVSINTINADTNST
-190 VNSSL
+190 LYNDNSQL
-195 YISNVIDTITNQNSG
+195 VIPNLFC
-210 TMRPD
+210 D
-215 GYTVPMFAA
+215 GYTVPMFAS
-224 IGGLVVGESYHITLA
+224 IGNLVVGETYHITLA
-239 LADASDGA
+239 ITDASDAA

-264 VNFMEESEDR
+264 VNFLEEANDR

-312 YYDMGDGNTIV
+312 YYEMGDGNTIP
-323 AHATDVYSY
+323 ANATDVYSY
-332 TTPGNYTVKLVYQTV
+332 VTPGNYTVKLVYQTV

-362 EMMPSEPFISQNGT
+362 EIMPNEPFISQNGS

-439 AVVVGVNELHQNSFS
+439 MVVGVNELNENTFS

-463 IFFSNVNEPKTVKA
+463 IFFSNVNELKTVRA
-477 FDATGKLVLIEN
+477 FDATGKLVMLEN
-489 NVSSVLNISSL
+489 NVTNVLNVSTL

-520 VMVN
+520 VMVK

>member
-1 MKKILYSVLFVL
+1 MKKILLSFLLF
-13 SALSSQAQ
+13 SSTLSSFAQ
-21 FVVDSILDQSA
+21 FSVDSVSNQISVVED
-32 ALENLFLANGI
+32 LFLANGI
-43 FVNNISFTGDIAQ
+43 FVNNITFIGESAQLGWLTDGDSIA
-56 FGTFTGGDAVNLGI
+56 LGI
-70 SSGIVMSNGHAQYV
+70 NDGLVLSTGIAANVSNG
-84 MIENPSSLAIVGS
+84 
-97 PSNNVDLNT
+97 SNLPGGNWSNTLSNADLSA
-106 LTGFSTYDL
+106 LTGFPTYDL
-115 AQMDF
+115 AQLDF
-120 DFVAT
+120 DFIAT

-131 QFVFGSQEYPEW
+131 QFVFGSNEYPEW
-143 VGSSY
+143 VGSNF
-148 NDVFGFFVSGPG
+148 NDIFGFFVNGPG
-160 IAGTFSNGARNIA
+160 IVGPNSNGAVNLA

-178 GDFVSINTINST
+178 NQVVSINTINANMNANLFHDNST
-190 VNSSL
+190 FAIPNL
-195 YISNVIDTITNQNSG
+195 YC
-210 TMRPD
+210 D
-215 GYTVPMFAA
+215 GYTVPMFASL
-224 IGGLVVGESYHITLA
+224 GSLVVGETYHITLA
-239 LADASDGA
+239 IADASDAA

-264 VNFMEESEDR
+264 VNFLEESQDR

-312 YYDMGDGNTIV
+312 YYEMGDGNTIP
-323 AHATDVYSY
+323 ANATDVYSY
-332 TTPGNYTVKLVYQTV
+332 VTPGNYTVKLVYQTV

-362 EMMPSEPFISQNGT
+362 EIMPSEPFISQNGS

-439 AVVVGVNELHQNSFS
+439 MVVGVNELNENSFS

-463 IFFSNVNEPKTVKA
+463 IFFSNVNELKTVKA
-477 FDATGKLVLIEN
+477 FDATGKLVMLEN
-489 NVSSVLNISSL
+489 NVTNVLNVSTL

-520 VMVN
+520 VMVK

>member
-1 MKKILYSVLFVL
+1 MKKILYSVLFAL

-21 FVVDSILDQSA
+21 FVVDSILDQSS

-43 FVNNISFTGDIAQ
+43 FVNNISFTGDTAQ
-56 FGTFTGGDAVNLGI
+56 FGTFSGGDAVNLGI
-70 SSGIVMSNGHAQYV
+70 TNGIVMSNGHAQYV
-84 MIENPSSLAIVGS
+84 MSNNNSSLANVGVL
-97 PSNNVDLNT
+97 SNNTDLNS
-106 LTGFSTYDL
+106 LTGFPTYDL
-115 AQMDF
+115 AKIDF

-143 VGSSY
+143 VGSSF

-160 IAGTFSNGARNIA
+160 ITGTFSNGAQNIA

-178 GDFVSINTINST
+178 GDFVSINTINGT
-190 VNSSL
+190 LNSSL
-195 YISNVIDTITNQNSG
+195 YISNVIDTIMNQNSG

-224 IGGLVVGESYHITLA
+224 IGGLVVGEAYHITLA

-264 VNFMEESEDR
+264 VNFLEEADYR

-312 YYDMGDGNTIV
+312 YYEMGDGNTIA

-332 TTPGNYTVKLVYQTV
+332 VTPGNYTVKLVQETI
-347 DGFTSKYTLGTFPIS
+347 DGFTAKYTLGTFPIS
-362 EMMPSEPFISQNGT
+362 EIMPSEPFISQNGS

-409 PSFDVTGIVSDGSF
+409 PFFDVTGIVSDGTF

-432 LNSSVAQ
+432 LNNSVAQ
-439 AVVVGVNELHQNSFS
+439 MVVGVNELNENTFS

-463 IFFSNVNEPKTVKA
+463 IFFSNVNELKTVKA
-477 FDATGKLVLIEN
+477 FDATGKLVLMEN
-489 NVSSVLNISSL
+489 NVSSVLNISTL

-520 VMVN
+520 VMVK

>member
-1 MKKILYSVLFVL
+1 MKKLLL
-13 SALSSQAQ
+13 SFLILSSAYASTAQ
-21 FVVDSILDQSA
+21 FNVDSVSNQITAVED
-32 ALENLFLANGI
+32 LFLANGI
-43 FVNNISFTGDIAQ
+43 FVNNITFIGDSAQ
-56 FGTFTGGDAVNLGI
+56 MGLLTGGNSVSLGVNEGLVLSTGYAT
-70 SSGIVMSNGHAQYV
+70 SVSNGNN
-84 MIENPSSLAIVGS
+84 MGS
-97 PSNNVDLNT
+97 GNWSTPLNVDLYA
-106 LTGFSTYDL
+106 LSGFPTYDL
-115 AQMDF
+115 AQLDF

-131 QFVFGSQEYPEW
+131 QFVFGSSEYPEF
-143 VGSSY
+143 VGTSF
-148 NDVFGFFVSGPG
+148 NDIFGFFVHGPG
-160 IAGTFSNGARNIA
+160 IVGPYSNGAINIA

-178 GDFVSINTINST
+178 NTPVSINTINADTNST
-190 VNSSL
+190 LYNDNSSL
-195 YISNVIDTITNQNSG
+195 LIPNLFC
-210 TMRPD
+210 D
-215 GYTVPMFAA
+215 GYTVPMFAS
-224 IGGLVVGESYHITLA
+224 IGNLVVGETYHITLA
-239 LADASDGA
+239 ISDVSDSA

-264 VNFMEESEDR
+264 VNFLEEADDR
-274 GAQQCLLSQVKADL
+274 GAQQCMLSQVKADL

-299 ENQSQVNM
+299 ENQSEVNM

-312 YYDMGDGNTIV
+312 FYDMGDGNTIT

-332 TTPGNYTVKLVYQTV
+332 VTPGNYTVKLVQETI
-347 DGFTSKYTLGTFPIS
+347 DGFTAKYTLGTFPIS
-362 EMMPSEPFISQNGT
+362 EIMPSEPFISQSGS

-409 PSFDVTGIVSDGSF
+409 PSFDVTGIVSDGTF

-439 AVVVGVNELHQNSFS
+439 MVVGVNELNENTFS

-463 IFFSNVNEPKTVKA
+463 IFFSNVNELKSVKA
-477 FDATGKLVLIEN
+477 FDATGKLVMLEN
-489 NVSSVLNISSL
+489 NVTNVLNVSTL

-520 VMVN
+520 VMVK